1 MLALFAKCLLYFK
14 FEYRLIFF
22 FLGFSPYILE
32 HKHFF
37 TILLPYKSDILFYFL
52 VVLCRNEALRV
63 AFIHEEETV
72 SSDGKPLKE
81 YYSKLLK
88 ADVHGKDQ
96 VGAVLEI
103 YSVNI

>member
-1 MLALFAKCLLYFK
+1 MYFK
-14 FEYRLIFF
+14 FWVQVDFDFDFFFF